1 MPLPLTSIIFI
12 TDSRCIPF
20 ETKEDIDITSAAI
33 GEWAWKDNCFNPE
46 YFFIW

>member
-1 MPLPLTSIIFI
+1 MSIYIVNYYTNKMPLPLTSIIFI

-33 GEWAWKDNCFNPE
+33 GEWA
-46 YFFIW
+46 